1 MKKTKNGNFLYN
13 MLDISSKKK
22 KKAKS
27 AEDYFLIF
35 IEGII
40 GIIIYPLI
48 LSPALWISWF
58 LIRFIP
64 DDPNSAGANSG
75 LGFLIVIITPIVAV
89 VLIIIILKLIKPIIT
104 KILHK

>member
-1 MKKTKNGNFLYN
+1 MKKTKKDGNFLYN
-13 MLDISSKKK
+13 KLDISHKKK
-22 KKAKS
+22 KVKS

-35 IEGII
+35 IEVII

-48 LSPALWISWF
+48 VSPAFWISWF

-64 DDPNSAGANSG
+64 HDPNSVADNKG
-75 LGFLIVIITPIVAV
+75 LAFLIIIITPIVAV
-89 VLIIIILKLIKPIIT
+89 ILIIIIFKLIKQIIT